1 MIDTHSHIYD
11 EAYAEDFDQVVARA
25 KEAGVTRLVTPGID
39 ISCYESMLATA
50 DRLDG
55 YAVPTIGLHPTSV
68 TAGWQG
74 ELQFVIDHIGDR
86 PFCAVGE
93 IGLDYYWSRE
103 FEKEQQQVFLEQI
116 GLASEKDLPIIIHA
130 REATEDIFRCIKKLG
145 RRLRGVFH
153 AFTGSIE
160 TYRQIKRLGDFKVG
174 IGGVVTFKNAH
185 VAETVAQIPLDD
197 ILLETDA
204 PYLTPVPFRG
214 RRNESSYVKF
224 VAEKI
229 AQVKGVGLEEV
240 DNTTTANAEILFGI
254 CK

>member
-25 KEAGVTRLVTPGID
+25 REAGVTRLVTPGID
-39 ISCYESMLATA
+39 ISCYESMLAAA

-68 TAGWQG
+68 NSEWHS
-74 ELQFVIDHIGDR
+74 ELQFVLDHIDDR

-103 FEKEQQQVFLEQI
+103 FENEQQQVFLEQI
-116 GLASEKDLPIIIHA
+116 GLASEKNLPIIIHA
-130 REATEDIFRCIKKLG
+130 REATEDIFRCIRKLG
-145 RRLRGVFH
+145 KPLRGVFH

-160 TYRQIKRLGDFKVG
+160 TYRQIKRLGEFKVG

-185 VAETVAQIPLDD
+185 VAEAVAQIPLDD

-204 PYLTPVPFRG
+204 PYLTPVPHRG
-214 RRNESSYVKF
+214 KRNESSYVRF

-229 AQVKGVGLEEV
+229 AQIKEIEFDEV
-240 DNTTTANAEILFGI
+240 DFRTTVNAEILFGI

>member
-25 KEAGVTRLVTPGID
+25 REAGVTRLVTPGID
-39 ISCYESMLATA
+39 ISCYESMLAAA
-50 DRLDG
+50 DKLEG
-55 YAVPTIGLHPTSV
+55 YAVPAIGLHPTSV
-68 TAGWQG
+68 THDWRS
-74 ELQFVIDHIGDR
+74 ELQFVLDHIDDR
-86 PFCAVGE
+86 AFCAVGE

-116 GLASEKDLPIIIHA
+116 GLASEKDLPVIIHA

-145 RRLRGVFH
+145 RPLRGVFH
-153 AFTGSIE
+153 AFTGSTE

-185 VAETVAQIPLDD
+185 VAEAVEQIPLKD

-214 RRNESSYVKF
+214 KRNESSYVRY
-224 VAEKI
+224 VAERI
-229 AQVKGVGLEEV
+229 AQIKGIDLSEV
-240 DNTTTANAEILFGI
+240 DIATTLNAEIMFGI

>member
-11 EAYAEDFDQVVARA
+11 EAYAEDFEQVVARA

-39 ISCYESMLATA
+39 ISCYRSMLDTA
-50 DRLDG
+50 DRLEG
-55 YAVPTIGLHPTSV
+55 YAVPAIGFHPTSV
-68 TAGWQG
+68 KEDYLT
-74 ELQFVIDHIGDR
+74 ELQFVTDHIGDR
-86 PFCAVGE
+86 NFCAVGE

-103 FEKEQQQVFLEQI
+103 FEKEQREVFTEQ
-116 GLASEKDLPIIIHA
+116 LALAAEKDLPVIIHA
-130 REATEDIFRCIKKLG
+130 REATEDIFSCIKKLG
-145 RRLRGVFH
+145 RPLRGVFH

-160 TYRQIKRLGDFKVG
+160 TYRRIKSMGAFKVG

-185 VAETVAQIPLDD
+185 VAEAVAQIPLED
-197 ILLETDA
+197 IILETDA

-214 RRNESSYVKF
+214 KRNESSYIKF

-229 AQVKGVGLEEV
+229 AEIKGIDFSTV
-240 DNTTTANAEILFGI
+240 DSTTTRNSEILFGI